1 MKSIKMNVK
10 ALIMLAGL
18 MTANITLGQVN
29 EMPQQQNQSLIEV
42 NNTELERFGDVFQRL
57 QLANQ
62 EIQQEMIK
70 LIESQEMEVAAFNTI
85 HQAKMQGQKTDSST
99 QDLAKYEAIVA
110 KIDELQE
117 DFKTRMENVITENGF
132 TIERYQE
139 IANALQNNPELQERL
154 RAILAG

>member
-85 HQAKMQGQKTDSST
+85 HQAKMQGQKTESST